1 MSGVDLLEHQ
11 GKHLLEG
18 QGIRVPRGQ
27 VVTDADSAFEAA
39 VSLGGRVVCKAQ
51 VPAGK
56 RGKAGA
62 VRLVDSPEDAAT
74 VVAELLGRDVAGH
87 PVEAV
92 LVEEAIPIAQELYL
106 AVLDDPSTKSPTM
119 LFSTRGGMDIE
130 EVSASYPDSLH
141 RMSVDIREG
150 LVDGQAQG
158 LVSRSGITGRAADE
172 LALVVE
178 RLYETYVDADASLVE
193 VNPLVLTESGEVVA
207 LDAKVT
213 IDPGSLARQ
222 QGLLEGLP
230 GGGPPPLGTE
240 LELRGREL
248 GLRYIEL
255 DGDVGVLANGAGL
268 TMTSVDAIAHFGGR
282 AANFLEIGGEAYTKA
297 TPALEL
303 VLSNPR
309 VRSLLV
315 NFCGAFARTDVM
327 AEGVVTA
334 IEELRPTLPISF
346 TIHGTGEEEAIR
358 LVRERLG
365 TEAHD
370 VMDDAVREAVDAA
383 RATSP
388 RGEELAR

>member
-1 MSGVDLLEHQ
+1 MIGVDLLEHQ

-18 QGIRVPRGQ
+18 HGIRVPRGR
-27 VVTDADSAFEAA
+27 VVTDPDAALEAA
-39 VSLGGRVVCKAQ
+39 TSLGGRVVCKAQ

-62 VRLVDSPEDAAT
+62 VRLVDSPGEAAT
-74 VVAELLGRDVAGH
+74 FVTELLGREVAGH

-92 LVEEAIPIAQELYL
+92 LVEEAIPFAQELYL
-106 AVLDDPSTKSPTM
+106 AVLDDPSTQSPTV

-130 EVSASYPDSLH
+130 EVSGSSPDSLH
-141 RMSVDIREG
+141 RVSVDIRAG
-150 LVDGQAQG
+150 LADGQAHG
-158 LVSRSGITGRAADE
+158 LVGRAGVTGRAADE
-172 LALVVE
+172 LARAVE
-178 RLYETYVDADASLVE
+178 RLYETYVDVDASLVE

-213 IDPGSLARQ
+213 IDPGSLPRQ
-222 QGLLEGLP
+222 KSVLEVLP
-230 GGGPPPLGTE
+230 GGRPAPLGTD
-240 LELRGREL
+240 LEVRGREL
-248 GLRYIEL
+248 GLQYIEL

-268 TMTSVDAIAHFGGR
+268 TMTSLDAIAHFGGR
-282 AANFLEIGGEAYTKA
+282 AANFLEIGGEAYTQA

-315 NFCGAFARTDVM
+315 NFCGAFARTDIM

-365 TEAHD
+365 IEPHD
-370 VMDDAVREAVDAA
+370 VMDDAVREAVEAA
-383 RATSP
+383 QATSH